1 MTGRVVEAEI
11 RSDELSKLNG
21 AQRAARGKAARGE
34 APRTSYGDWMPAPDR
49 RDPVA
54 LLEEQAMRRVPELL
68 PIRYGRMAAGPFAF
82 YRGGA
87 NVMAAD
93 LVTLPNSGLLAQ
105 LCGDAH
111 LSNFGGF
118 ASPDR
123 QLIFDA
129 NDFDETLPGPWEWD
143 VLRLAA
149 SVEVAGREQGID
161 RKVLT
166 GAVTAAVARYRE
178 AMRAF
183 AAMTNLDVW
192 YARLDP
198 ESALARNRQLA
209 SAPELEGARRVAQKA
224 RHKDSLRA
232 LAKLTQ
238 QVDGEPRFRS
248 DPPLLV
254 PAREL
259 TPGED
264 VDLFEASQA
273 LLSQYRDTLRGD
285 LRHLIDQYRLVD
297 VARKVV
303 GVGSVGTRT
312 WVALLLGRDLSDP
325 LFLQLKEADASVLE
339 PFVGRSRFGN
349 HGRRVVEGQWLMQ
362 AASDILLGWLHTT
375 GPDGVE
381 SDYYVRQLWD
391 WKASVEVEALG
402 AQALTVYAQMCAWT
416 LARAHARSGD
426 EIAIAAYLGSGNAF
440 DRAVAR
446 FSQKYADQNER
457 DYHALLDA
465 IAAER
470 LPAQTGV

>member
-1 MTGRVVEAEI
+1 MAGAAVEAEV
-11 RSDELSKLNG
+11 RTGELAKLT
-21 AQRAARGKAARGE
+21 ASRRAARGKAARTRS
-34 APRTSYGDWMPAPDR
+34 PRTSPGDWAPASDR
-49 RDPVA
+49 RDPIA
-54 LLEEQAMRRVPELL
+54 LLEEQAVTRVPELL
-68 PIRYGRMAAGPFAF
+68 PIRYGRMAANPFAF

-87 NVMAAD
+87 YVMAAD
-93 LVTLPNSGLLAQ
+93 LATLPNAGLPVQ
-105 LCGDAH
+105 VCGDAH

-123 QLIFDA
+123 TLVFDA

-149 SVEVAGREQGID
+149 SVEVAGREQRID
-161 RKVLT
+161 RKALT
-166 GAVTAAVARYRE
+166 GAVTAAAARYRE

-183 AAMTNLDVW
+183 AAMGNLDVW
-192 YARLDP
+192 YARLDA
-198 ESALARNRQLA
+198 ETALKRGRKLA
-209 SAPELEGARRVAQKA
+209 SAPELKDAQRAAQKA
-224 RHKDSLRA
+224 IHKDSLRA

-238 QVDGEPRFRS
+238 QVDGEPRFKS

-259 TPGED
+259 PSPED
-264 VDLFEASQA
+264 ADLLEAARA
-273 LLSQYRDTLRGD
+273 LLTQYRDTLRGD
-285 LRHLIDQYRLVD
+285 LHHLIDEYRLVD
-297 VARKVV
+297 LARKVV

-312 WVALLLGRDLSDP
+312 WVALLLGADERDP
-325 LFLQLKEADASVLE
+325 LFLQIKEAQASALE
-339 PFVGRSRFGN
+339 PFLGRSPYGN

-391 WKASVEVEALG
+391 WKASIEVAALG
-402 AQALTVYAQMCAWT
+402 AQALTAYGQMCAWT

-426 EIAIAAYLGSGNAF
+426 KIAIAAYLGGGDQF

-446 FSQKYADQNER
+446 FSQKYADQNEL
-457 DYHALLDA
+457 DHAALLDA
-465 IAAER
+465 IAAGR
-470 LPAQTGV
+470 VPAQTGV

>member
-1 MTGRVVEAEI
+1 MTGRVAEAEV
-11 RSDELSKLNG
+11 RSGALSKLTS
-21 AQRAARGKAARGE
+21 AERRERGKAARAK
-34 APRTSYGDWMPAPDR
+34 APRSCCADWAPAPDR
-49 RDPVA
+49 RDPIE
-54 LLEEQAMRRVPELL
+54 LLEEQAATRVPELL

-87 NVMAAD
+87 YVMAAD
-93 LVTLPNSGLLAQ
+93 LATLPNSGLVAQ

-123 QLIFDA
+123 QLVFDT

-149 SVEVAGREQGID
+149 SIEVAGREQGVA
-161 RKVLT
+161 RKALT
-166 GAVTAAVARYRE
+166 TAVTAAAARYRE

-192 YARLDP
+192 YARLDA
-198 ESALARNRQLA
+198 ETALARGRQLA
-209 SAPELEGARRVAQKA
+209 SGPELADARRVAQKA

-232 LAKLTQ
+232 LAKLTVN
-238 QVDGEPRFRS
+238 VDGEPRFRS
-248 DPPLLV
+248 EPPLLV
-254 PAREL
+254 PAGEL
-259 TPGED
+259 SPVGE
-264 VDLFEASQA
+264 VNLFEAAQA
-273 LLSQYRDTLRGD
+273 LMTQYRATLRGD
-285 LRHLIDQYRLVD
+285 LRNLIEQYRLVD

-312 WVALLLGRDLSDP
+312 WVALLLGRDLRDP
-325 LFLQLKEADASVLE
+325 LFLQVKEANASALE
-339 PFVGRSRFGN
+339 PFVGRSAFRN

-375 GPDGVE
+375 GLDGVV

-391 WKASVEVEALG
+391 WKGSVEVAGLG
-402 AQALTVYAQMCAWT
+402 AQALAAYGQMCAWT

-426 EIAIAAYLGSGNAF
+426 EIAIAAYLGSGAAF

-446 FSQKYADQNER
+446 FSQKYADQNQL
-457 DYHALLDA
+457 DYAALLDA
-465 IAAER
+465 IAAGR

>member
-1 MTGRVVEAEI
+1 MTGRVVE
-11 RSDELSKLNG
+11 RKVSSDELSKLTDG
-21 AQRAARGKAARGE
+21 RRAARGKAARRE
-34 APRTSYGDWMPAPDR
+34 APRTSCGDWAPAPDR

-54 LLEEQAMRRVPELL
+54 LLEEQAVTRVPELL

-87 NVMAAD
+87 YVMAAD
-93 LVTLPNSGLLAQ
+93 LAALPNAGLVAQ

-123 QLIFDA
+123 QLVFDA

-149 SVEVAGREQGID
+149 SVEVAGREQRLD
-161 RKVLT
+161 RKTLT
-166 GAVTAAVARYRE
+166 AAVTAAAARYRE

-192 YARLDP
+192 YARLDA
-198 ESALARNRQLA
+198 ETALARSRKLA
-209 SAPELEGARRVAQKA
+209 STPELQGARRTAQKA
-224 RHKDSLRA
+224 RNKDSLRA
-232 LAKLTQ
+232 FAKLTQ

-254 PAREL
+254 PAGEL
-259 TPGED
+259 PLSED
-264 VDLFEASQA
+264 EDLLAA
-273 LLSQYRDTLRGD
+273 ANGLLTQYRDTLRGD
-285 LRHLIDQYRLVD
+285 LRHLIDEYRLVD
-297 VARKVV
+297 LARKVV

-312 WVALLLGRDLSDP
+312 WVALLLGSDQRDP
-325 LFLQLKEADASVLE
+325 LFLQVKEAMPSALE
-339 PFVGRSRFGN
+339 PFVGRSNYRN

-362 AASDILLGWLHTT
+362 AASDILLGWLHST

-402 AQALTVYAQMCAWT
+402 ARALTAYAQMCAWT
-416 LARAHARSGD
+416 LARGHARSGD
-426 EIAIAAYLGSGNAF
+426 EIAIAAYLGSGDAF

-446 FSQKYADQNER
+446 FSQKYADQNEH

-465 IAAER
+465 IAAGR
-470 LPAQTGV
+470 IQAQTGV